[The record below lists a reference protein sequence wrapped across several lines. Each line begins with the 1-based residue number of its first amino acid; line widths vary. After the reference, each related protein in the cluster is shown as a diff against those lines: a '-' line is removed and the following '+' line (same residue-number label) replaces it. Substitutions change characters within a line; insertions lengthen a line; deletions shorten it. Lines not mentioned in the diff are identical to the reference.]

1 MFITNTNNMLRSY
14 VELIYVRFYSI
25 IYFLNFLQT
34 DFFEKI
40 DKSFMNI
47 FNMPLSQNV
56 SCEFTNYI
64 ELYTLDIKM
73 FIHICI

>member
-1 MFITNTNNMLRSY
+1 MLRSY